1 MNDERIIIVGAAVLF
16 LGKLKSP
23 ANSFLAE
30 SVFFKADGIVPALS
44 INLNLN
50 LLSQ

>member
-30 SVFFKADGIVPALS
+30 SVFFKSEGIGTA
-44 INLNLN
+44 
-50 LLSQ
+50 